1 MRVVLPFCAAALV
14 AGAADTTAAFAEREH
29 DAPPPAVFEDPC
41 VDGTDASCR
50 RRALDSVYAA
60 LAATEAGTATAPV
73 RISYLGDSVTAD
85 DLILQRLRGALQARF
100 GDGGP
105 GFLYAAP
112 PHPYCR
118 QRAARRAV
126 TGKWTVRG
134 IAESPPGDRLMGLGG
149 SSAESYWGTIKLT
162 AKTATLATAEVFYL
176 AHKRGGDLAVTAGGA
191 TTTIATAADAKTARY
206 HKVTLPA
213 GTRDVALKVASGTIR
228 LFGVAL
234 EASSGVVVDNLGVVN
249 GTAKAFAK
257 NEPAHWKDQLAHRAP
272 DLFVVMLGTNEAEW
286 LKASGAG
293 MEEHERLF
301 TQLVTTARA
310 ANPGRACLV
319 ISPFDQ
325 LDYRTEGMP
334 PRASIPAMV
343 DAQRRGAGAAG
354 CAFWDGY
361 RWMGGKGSSR
371 TWRRKKL
378 VTNDFQHP
386 TEQGSYRIAD
396 ALAAG
401 LLDGYAAY
409 QQRTGKPA
417 VAARWGNP

>member
-1 MRVVLPFCAAALV
+1 MRGVFRVCTAALV
-14 AGAADTTAAFAEREH
+14 AVASGRGPARA
-29 DAPPPAVFEDPC
+29 DAPPAAQFEN
-41 VDGTDASCR
+41 AA
-50 RRALDSVYAA
+50 ALDSFYLA
-60 LAATEAGTATAPV
+60 LAATELGVATAPV

-105 GFLYAAP
+105 GFVYAAP
-112 PHPYCR
+112 PHEFCR
-118 QRAARRAV
+118 QRAAKRVV
-126 TGKWTVRG
+126 TGSWTIRG
-134 IAESPPGDRLMGLGG
+134 IAEAAPADRLMGLGG
-149 SSAESYWGTIKLT
+149 STAESTWGTIKLSP
-162 AKTATLATAEVFYL
+162 KTAVALATAEVFYL
-176 AHKRGGDLAVTAGGA
+176 AQKKGGEFAVTAGE
-191 TTTIATAADAKTARY
+191 TTATIATAADAKQARY
-206 HKVTLPA
+206 EKIALPA
-213 GTRDVALKVASGTIR
+213 GTTELRLKIASGRVR
-228 LFGVAL
+228 LFGIAL
-234 EASSGVVVDNLGVVN
+234 EAATGVVVDNLGVVN
-249 GTAKAFAK
+249 GTAKAFAQ
-257 NEPAHWKDQLAHRAP
+257 NEAEHWKDQLAHRAP

-286 LKASGAG
+286 LKAKGAG

-310 ANPGRACLV
+310 ANPDRACLV

-343 DAQRRGAGAAG
+343 DAQRRGAIAAG

-386 TEQGSYRIAD
+386 TEAGSYRIAD

-409 QQRTGKPA
+409 QARAGKPT
-417 VAARWGNP
+417 VAANP

>member
-1 MRVVLPFCAAALV
+1 MAVRVCPVLLV
-14 AGAADTTAAFAEREH
+14 AVAATTAGTPARA
-29 DAPPPAVFEDPC
+29 DAPPAAAFD
-41 VDGTDASCR
+41 DAG
-50 RRALDSVYAA
+50 ALDTLYAA
-60 LAATEAGTATAPV
+60 LAATEDGTATAPV
-73 RISYLGDSVTAD
+73 RIAYMGDSVTAD
-85 DLILQRLRGALQARF
+85 DLILHRLRGALQAKF

-105 GFLYAAP
+105 GFVYAAP
-112 PHPYCR
+112 PHPFCR
-118 QRAARRAV
+118 QRAAKRVV

-134 IAESPPGDRLMGLGG
+134 IAEAPPADDLMGLGG
-149 SSAESYWGTIKLT
+149 STAESYWGTIKLT
-162 AKTATLATAEVFYL
+162 AKTAALASAEVFYL
-176 AHKRGGDLAVTAGGA
+176 AQKGGGELDVKAGGA
-191 TTTIATAADAKTARY
+191 TTTIATAADAKAARFQRVPIAGGAQDVTL
-206 HKVTLPA
+206 KVTS
-213 GTRDVALKVASGTIR
+213 GKVR

-234 EASSGVVVDNLGVVN
+234 EAATGVVVDNLGVVN

-257 NEPAHWKDQLAHRAP
+257 NDPDHWKAQMAHRAP

-286 LKASGAG
+286 LKAKGAG
-293 MEEHERLF
+293 MAEHERLF

-325 LDYRTEGMP
+325 LDYRTEGSP

-343 DAQRRGAGAAG
+343 DAQRRGATAAG
-354 CAFWDGY
+354 CAFWDAY

-386 TEQGSYRIAD
+386 TEKGSYRIAD

-409 QQRTGKPA
+409 RQRTGKPS
-417 VAARWGNP
+417 VAASR